1 LIVVLDTNVWISAL
15 QFGKQYGTPV
25 QALEK
30 AMREDIIA
38 TADELE
44 EEVFRVLTEKF
55 AWATQKTVSAIQSV
69 LARSS
74 RHTLRHAANICRD
87 PKDDMFLECAALA
100 KADYLVAGDKDLL
113 ILGSYEGTRIITPLE
128 YIHLER

>member
-55 AWATQKTVSAIQSV
+55 AWATQKTASAIQSV

-74 RHTLRHAANICRD
+74 RYTLRQTVNICRA
-87 PKDDMFLECAALA
+87 PGDDMFLECAALA
-100 KADYLVAGDKDLL
+100 RADYLVAGDKDLL
-113 ILGSYEGTRIITPLE
+113 ILGSYKNTRIITPVE